1 MTQEGRELP
10 DAYFEG
16 LLKHREAMVELR
28 SDQLTT
34 LDKSLL
40 SISSGALGISIVYMD
55 KIGGGSAGVS
65 NLLLASWFCFGAAIS
80 ANIISYFT
88 GGEDAQRE
96 IKKIDKCII
105 TSAVYESGGN
115 PFRGATQ
122 ALNVVALVLFI
133 LGVSFLTLH
142 AYTSTR
148 TVANGPSTT
157 VPPTNPQLRAQGNPQ
172 PNTATNGP

>member
-1 MTQEGRELP
+1 MREEDGQLP
-10 DAYFEG
+10 STYFEG

-40 SISSGALGISIVYMD
+40 GISSGAFGISIAFMD
-55 KIGGGSAGVS
+55 KIGGGSAGVT
-65 NLLLASWFCFGAAIS
+65 NFLLASWLCFAAAIS

-88 GGEDAQRE
+88 GGADAQRE
-96 IKKIDKCII
+96 IRKIDNCLIAA
-105 TSAVYESGGN
+105 TAYESGGN

-122 ALNVVALVLFI
+122 ALNIAALVLFL

-148 TVANGPSTT
+148 ANPNGTATAAPSAQ
-157 VPPTNPQLRAQGNPQ
+157 PQPLPKGNPQ
-172 PNTATNGP
+172 PNASPSGP